1 VIVDPAQ
8 RTSRAR
14 QLWRAARMS
23 LHLLRG
29 LAITTL
35 LFPLTAAASRRTH
48 IRRWSA
54 QLLALLAIEARVEG
68 TLAGAAGNVVFAC
81 NHVSWLDIFVLD
93 ALMPARFIAKS
104 ELAHWPLIGRLV
116 RDTGT
121 IFLERARRADM
132 MRVNALAT
140 AALSHGDCLA
150 VFPEGTT
157 TDGTTLLK
165 FHGSLLQPVIDAR
178 GHVQPVALRY
188 TYADGTQSLAPEYAG
203 DTSFIES
210 FWRVCGVRAHVVAI
224 VALPP
229 IDAQQRSRRELASM
243 AEEAVRRAL
252 ARQAPA
258 APATAPGTSAAC
270 RDRPQ

>member
-1 VIVDPAQ
+1 
-8 RTSRAR
+8 
-14 QLWRAARMS
+14 MS

-35 LFPLTAAASRRTH
+35 LFPFTAAGGRRTH

-54 QLLALLAIEARVEG
+54 QLLALLAIEARIEG
-68 TLAGAAGNVVFAC
+68 TLCGAAGNVVFAC
-81 NHVSWLDIFVLD
+81 NHISWLDIFVLD
-93 ALMPARFIAKS
+93 ARMPARFIAKS
-104 ELAHWPLIGRLV
+104 ELAHWPLIGRLI

-178 GHVQPVALRY
+178 GQVQPLALRY

-210 FWRVCGVRAHVVAI
+210 FWRVCGVRAHVVEIA
-224 VALPP
+224 VLPP
-229 IDAQQRSRRELASM
+229 IDAEQRSRRELASM

-252 ARQAPA
+252 ARRAPA
-258 APATAPGTSAAC
+258 ASSTAPGTIAAY